1 MSQALFTSMT
11 GLNSA
16 QQSISVVS
24 NNVANINTT
33 AYKSADARFATL
45 FSNTLTAGN
54 APTATAGGTNP
65 KQIGLGVKLEGIVR
79 NFETGPYLSTGRTG
93 DSMISGRG
101 YYTVMDP
108 SGAVYLT
115 RDGSFTLDAKGNMV
129 TLTGNKVLGASSLKS
144 EESSTAGIHVPQ
156 NFTRTIT
163 GDDNIQNL
171 KIMSELNNSSFT
183 TGKISM
189 TVSDG
194 ANEADIEFVIGKQ
207 GDTPTPD
214 VIISET
220 TTVDQFMTQV
230 VNAINDK
237 ANAAGV
243 NFKLESK
250 WGTRV
255 NQDNDNTGKV
265 IWSFDGSTTKASLK
279 INDTSTANL
288 ADGLSFYELNQAE
301 GDGTAMSKALSYQVD
316 VNPTTSPS
324 NMTSLKSYSIGAD
337 GTIEATYDNG
347 DKLTV
352 FLDDAN
358 EFQYQ
363 YVTSTGVYI
372 SGTSNDTTSP
382 VTVNPLVASK
392 EGLVLQIASV
402 TNEEGLV
409 SNADNLWAAGPDS
422 GKITF
427 TIAGQ
432 MGTGNIV
439 TNGLES
445 SNVDLARELSNMI
458 IAQRAINANSRV
470 FSTASTVLE
479 TLSQLGR

>member
-11 GLNSA
+11 GLNAA

-79 NFETGPYLSTGRTG
+79 NFETGSYLSTGRTG

-115 RDGSFTLDAKGNMV
+115 RDGSFTLDAQGNMV

-171 KIMSELNNSSFT
+171 KVNSELNNSSFT

-194 ANEADIEFVIGKQ
+194 TNEADIEFVIGKQ

-214 VIISET
+214 VIITDT
-220 TTVDQFMTQV
+220 TTADQFMTQV
-230 VNAINDK
+230 VNAINTK
-237 ANAAGV
+237 ANDAGV
-243 NFKLESK
+243 NFTLKSE

-255 NQDNDNTGKV
+255 SQDNDNTGKV
-265 IWSFDGSTTKASLK
+265 IWSFDGATTNASLK

-352 FLDDAN
+352 FLDDSN

-372 SGTSNDTTSP
+372 SGTSNDATSP

-409 SNADNLWAAGPDS
+409 SNADNLWSAGPDS

>member
-11 GLNSA
+11 GLNAA

-33 AYKSADARFATL
+33 AYKAADARFATL

-54 APTATAGGTNP
+54 APSATAGGTNP

-79 NFETGPYLSTGRTG
+79 NFETGSYLSTGRTG

-115 RDGSFTLDAKGNMV
+115 RDGSFTLDAQGNMV
-129 TLTGNKVLGASSLKS
+129 TLTGNKVLGAGALKS
-144 EESSTAGIHVPQ
+144 EESTQTGIHIPQ
-156 NFTRTIT
+156 TFSRNIEGDTNLANRTL
-163 GDDNIQNL
+163 D
-171 KIMSELNNSSFT
+171 SLNNASFT
-183 TGKISM
+183 TG
-189 TVSDG
+189 
-194 ANEADIEFVIGKQ
+194 
-207 GDTPTPD
+207 
-214 VIISET
+214 
-220 TTVDQFMTQV
+220 TVDFSLVCKDNSAGNISIKIIDYVDGYVPADDEVMLNKNGATSAFIKDLQTK
-230 VNAINDK
+230 INK
-237 ANAAGV
+237 QIQANANIKDKVSVGVACGTDGTVTWTVTDNTAGAGV
-243 NFKLESK
+243 PKM
-250 WGTRV
+250 
-255 NQDNDNTGKV
+255 
-265 IWSFDGSTTKASLK
+265 K
-279 INDTSTANL
+279 IEDSSTANM
-288 ADGLSFYELNQAE
+288 ADCMGIYEMGAGANK
-301 GDGTAMSKALSYQVD
+301 SKVLSYTVD

-324 NMTSLKSYSIGAD
+324 NMTSMTSYSIGGD

-358 EFQYQ
+358 QFQFQ

-372 SGTSNDTTSP
+372 KGTTEQDGGLPSA
-382 VTVNPLVASK
+382 VQVNPQLCS
-392 EGLVLQIASV
+392 ESSLVLQMASV

-409 SNADNLWAAGPDS
+409 SKADNLWSAGPDS

-432 MGTGNIV
+432 MGTGNIQ

>member
-1 MSQALFTSMT
+1 M
-11 GLNSA
+11 
-16 QQSISVVS
+16 
-24 NNVANINTT
+24 
-33 AYKSADARFATL
+33 
-45 FSNTLTAGN
+45 
-54 APTATAGGTNP
+54 
-65 KQIGLGVKLEGIVR
+65 
-79 NFETGPYLSTGRTG
+79 
-93 DSMISGRG
+93 
-101 YYTVMDP
+101 
-108 SGAVYLT
+108 
-115 RDGSFTLDAKGNMV
+115 
-129 TLTGNKVLGASSLKS
+129 
-144 EESSTAGIHVPQ
+144 
-156 NFTRTIT
+156 
-163 GDDNIQNL
+163 
-171 KIMSELNNSSFT
+171 
-183 TGKISM
+183 
-189 TVSDG
+189 
-194 ANEADIEFVIGKQ
+194 
-207 GDTPTPD
+207 
-214 VIISET
+214 
-220 TTVDQFMTQV
+220 
-230 VNAINDK
+230 
-237 ANAAGV
+237 
-243 NFKLESK
+243 
-250 WGTRV
+250 
-255 NQDNDNTGKV
+255 
-265 IWSFDGSTTKASLK
+265 
-279 INDTSTANL
+279 
-288 ADGLSFYELNQAE
+288 NQAE

-409 SNADNLWAAGPDS
+409 SNADNLWSAGPDS